1 MGEIDTCERATRSYK
16 GKIKEELRHQIR
28 LKRKTAPSSIAWSGV
43 KQKTAALHLWK
54 ERTPQKV
61 QHLDGTRETNSSAD
75 IRFSAS

>member
-28 LKRKTAPSSIAWSGV
+28 LKTAPSSIAWSGV